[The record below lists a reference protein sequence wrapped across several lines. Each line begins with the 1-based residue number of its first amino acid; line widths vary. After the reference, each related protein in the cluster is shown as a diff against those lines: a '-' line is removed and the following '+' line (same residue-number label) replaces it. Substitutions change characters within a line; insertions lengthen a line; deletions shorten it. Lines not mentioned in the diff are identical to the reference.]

1 MASNYHRWMNKL
13 KISGVTL
20 PSPGDDAPVPTIRS
34 RSKSK
39 PALPNI
45 QAKRPTLGA
54 KRVKI
59 YADSQGL

>member
-1 MASNYHRWMNKL
+1 MASNYHRYIEKL
-13 KISGVTL
+13 KISGAIQK
-20 PSPGDDAPVPTIRS
+20 SPGDDAPAPTIIY

-59 YADSQGL
+59 YADSQGI